1 MCCGLVHD
9 PLPPHLGVIAAELQ
23 TTVNAPVNASLD
35 TLALGQYLRPTRHH
49 LPVQRFVHPDEF
61 AALG

>member
-1 MCCGLVHD
+1 M
-9 PLPPHLGVIAAELQ
+9 IAAELQ

-35 TLALGQYLRPTRHH
+35 TLTLGEYLRPTRHH